1 MTYGDEPEVGR
12 RDAAREKSKALRDA
26 HRKRERR
33 NRWILQGGIAG
44 GVVVILIVIA
54 IVLFTSISPAVA
66 GPLNMQSDGITIGK
80 AAKAELTPAIPAN
93 GEPTATTRD
102 KKSSVV
108 TIRIYVD
115 FLCPTCGQFV
125 RANRDQ
131 IGSWLND
138 GAATIE
144 IHPIS
149 VLDRV
154 SLGSSYSTRAATAAA
169 CVANYSPDDFWAFTQ
184 AIYAQQPKEQAPGFT
199 NAQILSKARDAGVG
213 NLSPITSCVNNQKF
227 KAWVV
232 DATQRAQTGPL
243 PDSNVKAVAA
253 PPVIIV
259 DGLQYQSA
267 NYGSAA
273 DFQAFVVQAA
283 GVAFSPEV
291 TTPTPTPTPTPTA
304 TK

>member
-44 GVVVILIVIA
+44 GIVVILIVIA
-54 IVLFTSISPAVA
+54 VILFSSISPATA

-80 AAKAELTPAIPAN
+80 AAKAVLTPAVPAN
-93 GEPTATTRD
+93 GQPTATQRN

-108 TIRIYVD
+108 SIRIYVD
-115 FLCPTCGQFV
+115 FLCPTCGQFE

-131 IGSWLND
+131 INSWLQD
-138 GAATIE
+138 GAATLE
-144 IHPIS
+144 IHPIA

-154 SLGSSYSTRAATAAA
+154 SLGSSYSTRAANAAA
-169 CVANYSPDDFWAFTQ
+169 CVANYSPDNFWAFTQ
-184 AIYAQQPKEQAPGFT
+184 AMYAQQPKEQAAGFT
-199 NAQILSKARDAGVG
+199 NSQILSKAQGAGVA
-213 NLSPITSCVNNQKF
+213 NMSQITSCVNSQKF
-227 KAWVV
+227 KSWVT
-232 DATQRAQTGPL
+232 DATQRAQAGPL

-259 DGLQYQSA
+259 DGLQYQA
-267 NYGSAA
+267 ADYGSAA

-283 GVAFSPEV
+283 GAAFSPQV
-291 TTPTPTPTPTPTA
+291 STPTPTISPTPTPT
-304 TK
+304 K